1 MAVVTIPK
9 LIMQNWQSEGEKQLI
24 NRCVW
29 ESLSNRTEERAVLPN
44 GDSNDVP
51 DSCVHYVSDQ
61 FKKGVMFTNI
71 PSFDK
76 LKQRGGMGWEKEQG
90 NEEAPSLRYARVYY
104 NVERKSV
111 ALEGDSL
118 DDDAA
123 AGYAVVKQG
132 FQLIQDYFAELGD
145 YNKQRAVLEYATE
158 AITESYAWQGAK
170 SFTGAPVATRL
181 HPNIYMPTLS
191 AALPWVAPASPITG
205 SHAAAYTALATKL
218 ITLPATQKFTL
229 TELQSCLRVA
239 QRHCKRMAWKSGNGQ
254 NIYWIIK
261 MSHECADMLM
271 NSDTKF
277 GDKFANADERSVK
290 NRDISGILGVYR
302 NALLLTDDRA
312 PVFNVLTEK
321 FSYQK
326 AWEEVGN
333 GGLLVEEVERSP
345 YTTQGQ
351 KESGS
356 VGSGIGATFEVIQIL
371 GKGAVACTRVRE
383 LKYNNDSV
391 DYDFSKGLE
400 ARRACGD
407 MRPDFYT
414 EPEAAP
420 KNWSSAL
427 YFVPTPVS
435 TF

>member
-1 MAVVTIPK
+1 
-9 LIMQNWQSEGEKQLI
+9 MQNWQAEGEKQLI
-24 NRCVW
+24 NACAW
-29 ESLSNRTEERAVLPN
+29 ESLSNRTEERAILPN
-44 GDSNDVP
+44 GDSNNIP
-51 DSCVHYVSDQ
+51 DAVVHYVSDH

-90 NEEAPSLRYARVYY
+90 NEEAPTMRYARVYY

-111 ALEGDSL
+111 SLEGDSL
-118 DDDAA
+118 DEDASA
-123 AGYAVVKQG
+123 NYAIVKQG
-132 FQLIQDYFAELGD
+132 FQLLQDYFAELGD
-145 YNKQRAVLEYATE
+145 YNKQRAILEYATE
-158 AITESYAWQGAK
+158 AITESYAWKDSKTFNAP
-170 SFTGAPVATRL
+170 PVATRL
-181 HPNIYMPTLS
+181 HPTIYLPQSS
-191 AALPWVAPASPITG
+191 AKLPWVAPAAPITG
-205 SHAAAYTALATKL
+205 SHAAAYTALANAL
-218 ITLPATQKFTL
+218 VTLEITQKFTL
-229 TELQSCLRVA
+229 VELQSCLRIA
-239 QRHCKRMAWKSGNGQ
+239 QRHCKRLAWKSGGGQ

-271 NSDTKF
+271 NSDS
-277 GDKFANADERSVK
+277 KFADRFTNADERSVK
-290 NRDISGILGVYR
+290 NRAISGILGTYR
-302 NALLLTDDRA
+302 NALLMTDDRA
-312 PVFNVLTEK
+312 PVFNALTEK

-333 GGLLVEEVERSP
+333 GGLMVEEVERNP
-345 YTTQGQ
+345 YKVKGS
-351 KESGS
+351 KESA
-356 VGSGIGATFEVIQIL
+356 SGIGATFEVVQIL
-371 GKGAVACTRVRE
+371 GKGAIAATRVRE

-407 MRPDFYT
+407 MRPDFYS
-414 EPEAAP
+414 EPEGEP